1 MHPLENLSVRG
12 TTDSH
17 LFFLQAVPVHVL
29 LGLLSQGPRDCA
41 ALLGGNATLDRAR
54 KAVQTQTGS
63 HRRDILGS
71 TEVVFST
78 EAKRVFEAYA
88 PPKDASS
95 LGKGVLTAQCIDDG
109 TIILAGSILNFEVSI
124 TLILHAL
131 RCQNP
136 PWSVHLDTG
145 ENPRQRK
152 DPPTLVR
159 KY

>member
-1 MHPLENLSVRG
+1 
-12 TTDSH
+12 
-17 LFFLQAVPVHVL
+17 VHVL

-78 EAKRVFEAYA
+78 EAKRVFEAAMKACPARSQAYA